1 MRRLALGLT
10 TLAILALP
18 GIAHAQTPAPQ
29 PSPTNGDVLGH
40 FTCVNGQCFEGTPP
54 ASTDP
59 TYQNWLSQ
67 FMPQEAGS
75 KIPVTSYSLTYAG
88 GGVLDPIRGVVGFF
102 MSAFFD
108 AAIWLVSI
116 ATWLLTWA
124 FTFQF
129 ASALAGMA
137 ADTARLFQTRIVDL
151 PIGQVTVGGFA
162 LFLAVAWCG
171 WQILRG
177 RIMRGVGEMLVTLI
191 IMGLSFVA
199 LANPAGLLR
208 TTDAQV
214 SNLSGA
220 VMSVAVAKA
229 GDPAPAP
236 VPIAAIP
243 GCQTG
248 PGQSCV
254 ATGDAVYQHPEYGVS
269 ILPLKQAITNALIVL
284 PYDILNWKH
293 PLTGACAVAR
303 DKILT
308 EPGPPA
314 GPTITTDPNG
324 AKGITGIPIG
334 PGTLTPGVPERAPWD
349 TQEYP
354 RTVMRAAGCNVEAD
368 FNATPSLSRAGASLL
383 LLLAAIIVLISLT
396 LIAVT
401 VIAAQFVGVGLIMV
415 MPIALVV
422 GMVPGAGRQLLWRWV
437 GLAGKCIVAIL
448 ALSFLLTFFAIAA
461 GGVLNAFPGPILV
474 PLFALDILALILFFA
489 RKRVLH
495 VGQRAGQRIGG
506 HLEGRSIGGSRGG
519 LGMAATGAAG
529 IGFGVSEHLASER
542 TRKQLAR
549 MAFQAKTHAA
559 GATGRAGVAL
569 ALSTATGGVSTAVK
583 TVAFARKNTLPASV
597 AIHSRGQQASAAV
610 NAAAMMAKARASK
623 HSAAMVASA
632 ALRVPSRLA
641 AGTMATARPAVTALG
656 SAAGRVLPGVPF
668 ALGTHT
674 VRAQPSVVPK
684 AQYYHGTSRPLQGH
698 KLDSD
703 RYMAGSGAYNLFG
716 PGTYVTSDPGVA
728 LSYTKKGARSL
739 EQDGQTVYG
748 INWIGEQP
756 PNLIDLSQP
765 LPLAARDVFFESYHG
780 GAFGYPDS
788 EFERFAE
795 EMETKPGDEVYQ
807 EIRQT
812 IAEQY
817 YSKGDAD
824 EHLENLHLAL
834 QEAGYDGFRYEGGK
848 YTKNASHEAT
858 VFFDPGKLDVA
869 HYMPAA
875 RTELQMW
882 SVGPV
887 SVADQ
892 ARHAALAA
900 QFPPE
905 LPRHRVRRTLQP
917 KPGSLFAKGRV
928 TPATEPHEASPFP
941 PGSSERPP
949 DKP

>member
-10 TLAILALP
+10 TLAVLALP
-18 GIAHAQTPAPQ
+18 ATAHAQTPAPQ
-29 PSPTNGDVLGH
+29 PSPTNGNVLGPP
-40 FTCVNGQCFEGTPP
+40 TCVNGQCFYGTPP

-137 ADTARLFQTRIVDL
+137 ADTARLFQTRIV
-151 PIGQVTVGGFA
+151 GGLELAHFA
-162 LFLAVAWCG
+162 LFFAIAWCG
-171 WQILRG
+171 YNLLRG
-177 RIMRGVGEMLVTLI
+177 RIMRGVGEFLVTLI
-191 IMGLSFVA
+191 IMGLSVWA
-199 LANPAGLLR
+199 MADPASLL
-208 TTDAQV
+208 TNADAQV

-229 GDPAPAP
+229 GDPAPQP

-269 ILPLKQAITNALIVL
+269 ILPLKQAITNALIVA
-284 PYDILNWKH
+284 PYDILNWSH
-293 PLTGACAVAR
+293 PLTGACATAR
-303 DKILT
+303 DKLLT
-308 EPGPPA
+308 EPGPL
-314 GPTITTDPNG
+314 GPPTYTPDPNG
-324 AKGITGIPIG
+324 AKGITGIPI
-334 PGTLTPGVPERAPWD
+334 TPPLVTPPVPERAPWD

-354 RTVMRAAGCNVEAD
+354 RTVMRAAGCNAEAD
-368 FNATPSLSRAGASLL
+368 FNTKPSLGRTGASLL
-383 LLLAAIIVLISLT
+383 LLLAAIIVLLSLT

-415 MPIALVV
+415 LPIALVV

-437 GLAGKCIVAIL
+437 GLAGKCVVAIL

-495 VGQRAGQRIGG
+495 AGQRAGQRIGG
-506 HLEGRSIGGSRGG
+506 HLESRSIGGSRGG
-519 LGMAATGAAG
+519 LGMAAAGAAG
-529 IGFGVSEHLASER
+529 VGFGVSEHLASER

-610 NAAAMMAKARASK
+610 NAAAMVAKARASK
-623 HSAAMVASA
+623 HSASMVASA

-641 AGTMATARPAVTALG
+641 AGTMATAQPAVTAP
-656 SAAGRVLPGVPF
+656 AVPGIVI
-668 ALGTHT
+668 
-674 VRAQPSVVPK
+674 
-684 AQYYHGTSRPLQGH
+684 PLQ
-698 KLDSD
+698 
-703 RYMAGSGAYNLFG
+703 
-716 PGTYVTSDPGVA
+716 
-728 LSYTKKGARSL
+728 
-739 EQDGQTVYG
+739 
-748 INWIGEQP
+748 P
-756 PNLIDLSQP
+756 P
-765 LPLAARDVFFESYHG
+765 
-780 GAFGYPDS
+780 
-788 EFERFAE
+788 
-795 EMETKPGDEVYQ
+795 KP
-807 EIRQT
+807 
-812 IAEQY
+812 
-817 YSKGDAD
+817 
-824 EHLENLHLAL
+824 
-834 QEAGYDGFRYEGGK
+834 
-848 YTKNASHEAT
+848 
-858 VFFDPGKLDVA
+858 
-869 HYMPAA
+869 
-875 RTELQMW
+875 
-882 SVGPV
+882 
-887 SVADQ
+887 
-892 ARHAALAA
+892 
-900 QFPPE
+900 
-905 LPRHRVRRTLQP
+905 PRHTVRRTLQAA
-917 KPGSLFAKGRV
+917 PGSLFAKGPTV
-928 TPATEPHEASPFP
+928 KSQPPEPSPFP
-941 PGSSERPP
+941 PGSSSAPP
-949 DKP
+949 ATSMVDQARRAALARQPKSGRDAGGTKS

>member
-1 MRRLALGLT
+1 
-10 TLAILALP
+10 
-18 GIAHAQTPAPQ
+18 
-29 PSPTNGDVLGH
+29 
-40 FTCVNGQCFEGTPP
+40 VNGQCFYGTPP

-229 GDPAPAP
+229 GDPVPPP

-269 ILPLKQAITNALIVL
+269 ILPLKQAITNALIVA
-284 PYDILNWKH
+284 PYDILNWSH
-293 PLTGACAVAR
+293 PLTGACAAAR
-303 DKILT
+303 DKLLT
-308 EPGPPA
+308 EPGPLS
-314 GPTITTDPNG
+314 GVQITTSPQ
-324 AKGITGIPIG
+324 
-334 PGTLTPGVPERAPWD
+334 GVVTTVPPHRESAPWD

-354 RTVMRAAGCNVEAD
+354 RTVMRAAGCNAEAD
-368 FNATPSLSRAGASLL
+368 FNANPSLGRTAAALL

-401 VIAAQFVGVGLIMV
+401 VIAAQFVGVGLIEV

-495 VGQRAGQRIGG
+495 AGQRAGQRIGG
-506 HLEGRSIGGSRGG
+506 HLESRSIGGSRGG
-519 LGMAATGAAG
+519 LGMAAAGAAG

-542 TRKQLAR
+542 TRKQLAM
-549 MAFQAKTHAA
+549 MAFQAKAHAA
-559 GATGRAGVAL
+559 GGARRMAVAGAVSA
-569 ALSTATGGVSTAVK
+569 ATGGVSTAVK

-610 NAAAMMAKARASK
+610 NAAAMVAKARASK

-632 ALRVPSRLA
+632 ALRMPSRLA
-641 AGTMATARPAVTALG
+641 AGTMATARPAVTAP
-656 SAAGRVLPGVPF
+656 AIPGV
-668 ALGTHT
+668 
-674 VRAQPSVVPK
+674 V
-684 AQYYHGTSRPLQGH
+684 
-698 KLDSD
+698 
-703 RYMAGSGAYNLFG
+703 
-716 PGTYVTSDPGVA
+716 
-728 LSYTKKGARSL
+728 
-739 EQDGQTVYG
+739 
-748 INWIGEQP
+748 IP
-756 PNLIDLSQP
+756 PQP
-765 LPLAARDVFFESYHG
+765 L
-780 GAFGYPDS
+780 
-788 EFERFAE
+788 
-795 EMETKPGDEVYQ
+795 KP
-807 EIRQT
+807 
-812 IAEQY
+812 
-817 YSKGDAD
+817 
-824 EHLENLHLAL
+824 
-834 QEAGYDGFRYEGGK
+834 
-848 YTKNASHEAT
+848 
-858 VFFDPGKLDVA
+858 
-869 HYMPAA
+869 
-875 RTELQMW
+875 
-882 SVGPV
+882 
-887 SVADQ
+887 
-892 ARHAALAA
+892 
-900 QFPPE
+900 
-905 LPRHRVRRTLQP
+905 PRHTVRRTLQAA
-917 KPGSLFAKGRV
+917 PGSLFAKGRV

-941 PGSSERPP
+941 PGSSSAPP
-949 DKP
+949 ATSVVDQARRAALARETRKIVGPGGRKPPHP

>member
-1 MRRLALGLT
+1 MRRLALGLAA
-10 TLAILALP
+10 LAVLALP
-18 GIAHAQTPAPQ
+18 GTAHAQTPAPQ
-29 PSPTNGDVLGH
+29 PSPTNGNVLGH

-54 ASTDP
+54 TSTDP

-137 ADTARLFQTRIVDL
+137 ADTARLFQTRIV
-151 PIGQVTVGGFA
+151 GGLELAHFA
-162 LFLAVAWCG
+162 LFFAIAWCG
-171 WQILRG
+171 YQILRG
-177 RIMRGVGEMLVTLI
+177 RIMRGAGEMLVTFI
-191 IMGLSFVA
+191 IMGITFFA
-199 LANPAGLLR
+199 LADLAGLLR
-208 TTDAQV
+208 TADAQV

-229 GDPAPAP
+229 GDPAPQP

-269 ILPLKQAITNALIVL
+269 ILPLKQAITNALIVA
-284 PYDILNWKH
+284 PYDILNWSH
-293 PLTGACAVAR
+293 PLTGACSGAR

-308 EPGPPA
+308 EPGPL
-314 GPTITTDPNG
+314 GPPQITTSPQ
-324 AKGITGIPIG
+324 
-334 PGTLTPGVPERAPWD
+334 GVVTTVPPHRERAPWD

-354 RTVMRAAGCNVEAD
+354 RTLMRAAGCTDEAD
-368 FNATPSLSRAGASLL
+368 FNANPSLSRAGASLL

-415 MPIALVV
+415 LPIALVV

-506 HLEGRSIGGSRGG
+506 HLESRSIGGSRGG
-519 LGMAATGAAG
+519 LGMAAAGAAG
-529 IGFGVSEHLASER
+529 VGFGVSEHLASER
-542 TRKQLAR
+542 TRKQLGR
-549 MAFQAKTHAA
+549 MAFQAKAHAA
-559 GATGRAGVAL
+559 HATGRAGVAL

-597 AIHSRGQQASAAV
+597 AIHGRAQQASAAV
-610 NAAAMMAKARASK
+610 NAAALTAKARASK
-623 HSAAMVASA
+623 HSASMVASA
-632 ALRVPSRLA
+632 ALRMPSRLA
-641 AGTMATARPAVTALG
+641 AGTMATARPAVTAP
-656 SAAGRVLPGVPF
+656 AVPGIVIP
-668 ALGTHT
+668 
-674 VRAQPSVVPK
+674 P
-684 AQYYHGTSRPLQGH
+684 
-698 KLDSD
+698 
-703 RYMAGSGAYNLFG
+703 
-716 PGTYVTSDPGVA
+716 
-728 LSYTKKGARSL
+728 
-739 EQDGQTVYG
+739 
-748 INWIGEQP
+748 QP
-756 PNLIDLSQP
+756 P
-765 LPLAARDVFFESYHG
+765 
-780 GAFGYPDS
+780 
-788 EFERFAE
+788 
-795 EMETKPGDEVYQ
+795 KP
-807 EIRQT
+807 
-812 IAEQY
+812 
-817 YSKGDAD
+817 
-824 EHLENLHLAL
+824 
-834 QEAGYDGFRYEGGK
+834 
-848 YTKNASHEAT
+848 
-858 VFFDPGKLDVA
+858 
-869 HYMPAA
+869 
-875 RTELQMW
+875 
-882 SVGPV
+882 
-887 SVADQ
+887 
-892 ARHAALAA
+892 
-900 QFPPE
+900 
-905 LPRHRVRRTLQP
+905 PRHTVRRTLQAA
-917 KPGSLFAKGRV
+917 PGSLFAKG
-928 TPATEPHEASPFP
+928 ATVKSQPPPMSPFP
-941 PGSSERPP
+941 PGSSSAPP
-949 DKP
+949 ATSMVDQARRAALARQPRSGGRSDA